1 MKIKEEVN
9 TKDETK
15 FIFDA
20 GNIIVRNDVKF
31 EEDAGVCFDYFLDQ
45 KIIQNPIKK
54 IEISMIY
61 QFEIEDRK
69 AQYDDYFLN
78 KIEEDGL
85 DDEFLTPKSL
95 LALKYSL
102 IESHFSKGNI
112 ITKPGWQLSFG
123 LNHWLS
129 DHHRIIS
136 HFFKDNKL
144 QEFSSISFM
153 PESEI
158 IYYLDTDFSRR
169 YINPEW
175 REQYVTQNDN
185 SDIRLGD
192 FYELEYADPMEV
204 FQKEFN
210 NPNWYCFPF
219 IGNDFD
225 YNSLYAHAGD
235 VIGYNSIADALHLIN
250 NDKVKIM
257 NLSEHHFCLQKG
269 DKLIYTGDNVSYD
282 SENFQKT
289 IAESL
294 NERIEVIEKD
304 DETLISELHKLY
316 ENFDQNNWDTKYF
329 HLTTELINRINYPFA
344 AWVKHKVLEKLGGE
358 YRAGQDLR
366 GGPESLKYLKIAA
379 EGGLPEAIKALKE
392 INEDNVFYHPLEH

>member
-20 GNIIVRNDVKF
+20 GNIILRNDVKF
-31 EEDAGVCFDYFLDQ
+31 EEDAGACFDYFLDQ

-61 QFEIEDRK
+61 EFEIEDHRAK
-69 AQYDDYFLN
+69 YDDYFLN
-78 KIEEDGL
+78 KTNEDGL

-102 IESHFSKGNI
+102 IKSHFSKGNI
-112 ITKPGWQLSFG
+112 ITMPGRQLSFG
-123 LNHWLS
+123 LNYWLS

-169 YINPEW
+169 YINPEL
-175 REQYVTQNDN
+175 REQYVIQNDN
-185 SDIRLGD
+185 SDIELGD
-192 FYELEYADPMEV
+192 FYELDYADDIEI
-204 FQKEFN
+204 FHKEFN

-219 IGNDFD
+219 IGMDLD
-225 YNSLYAHAGD
+225 INSLYAHVGD

-257 NLSEHHFCLQKG
+257 NLSEHRFCLQKG

-289 IAESL
+289 ITESL

-304 DETLISELHKLY
+304 DETL
-316 ENFDQNNWDTKYF
+316 
-329 HLTTELINRINYPFA
+329 R
-344 AWVKHKVLEKLGGE
+344 
-358 YRAGQDLR
+358 
-366 GGPESLKYLKIAA
+366 
-379 EGGLPEAIKALKE
+379 
-392 INEDNVFYHPLEH
+392 